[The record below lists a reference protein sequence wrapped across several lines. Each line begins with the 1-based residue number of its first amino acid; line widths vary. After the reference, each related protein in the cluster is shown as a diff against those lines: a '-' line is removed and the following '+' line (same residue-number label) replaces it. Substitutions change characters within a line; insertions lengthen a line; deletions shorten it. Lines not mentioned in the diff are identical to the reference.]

1 VVATGRIENQEFSPF
16 SNGYQK
22 LLATKLRPVGIRGA
36 NKKARR
42 SGFPRGAA
50 RQAPFKDSATLF
62 WHTVSMLDEHQ
73 FTLRQIDQAR
83 GDLYAIA
90 DDLEFLK
97 VQLARLPT
105 RRELARTALGIIFCS
120 AALVILWF
128 EVWPPIR

>member
-1 VVATGRIENQEFSPF
+1 
-16 SNGYQK
+16 
-22 LLATKLRPVGIRGA
+22 
-36 NKKARR
+36 
-42 SGFPRGAA
+42 
-50 RQAPFKDSATLF
+50 
-62 WHTVSMLDEHQ
+62 MLDEHQ

-83 GDLYAIA
+83 GELYAIA

-128 EVWPPIR
+128 EVWPPFR

>member
-1 VVATGRIENQEFSPF
+1 VRTKKPAEAGS
-16 SNGYQK
+16 
-22 LLATKLRPVGIRGA
+22 LALR
-36 NKKARR
+36 
-42 SGFPRGAA
+42 A

-62 WHTVSMLDEHQ
+62 WHTVSMLDERQ

-83 GDLYAIA
+83 GDLYAIT

-97 VQLARLPT
+97 MQLARLPT
-105 RRELARTALGIIFCS
+105 RREFARTALGIIFCS